1 MRSFDR
7 LSRVDPGVT
16 LDRVVSGRI
25 AIPGSRYA
33 TPARRLQFTEDLV
46 ARLEG
51 APNVESAALTSFVP
65 AGAGGFGL
73 GRLFLAEGQ
82 PEPPAGTDVLALWN
96 VVTPHYFSTLG
107 IRVVAGRPF
116 DTRDKADTTPVMIVS
131 RYFAERMFPNESPIG
146 KRVRS
151 WRDENILRE
160 VVGVVDEVRYWG
172 LAERERAPLV
182 YVPYS
187 QDTQFGML
195 IVARSRG
202 SDASPLPAAVRRALS
217 AVDPEMAIAD
227 LRPLAASAARSVANE
242 RYATLLLS
250 VLAAVAL
257 SLSAL
262 GIYGVT
268 SYVFTLRRREMG
280 IRLALG
286 ASRRNLYGLVFRHG
300 FVLTSAGLVVGFAG
314 AAAFTRWLETLL
326 FNTSPADSTAWLA
339 MVVVVILSTAVA
351 CAAPARRAASASP
364 TSALAAE

>member
-1 MRSFDR
+1 M
-7 LSRVDPGVT
+7 
-16 LDRVVSGRI
+16 
-25 AIPGSRYA
+25 
-33 TPARRLQFTEDLV
+33 
-46 ARLEG
+46 ARLE
-51 APNVESAALTSFVP
+51 ASPEVERAALTSFVP

-73 GRLFLAEGQ
+73 GRLFLAEGR
-82 PEPPAGTDVLALWN
+82 PEPPAGTDLMALWN
-96 VVTPHYFSTLG
+96 VATPHYFSTLG

-131 RYFAERMFPNESPIG
+131 RHFAERMFPNESPIG
-146 KRVRS
+146 RRVRS

-160 VVGVVDEVRYWG
+160 IVGVVEEVRYWG
-172 LAERERAPLV
+172 LAERQRAPLV

-187 QDTQFGML
+187 QDIQFGML
-195 IVARSRG
+195 VVARSRG
-202 SDASPLPAAVRRALS
+202 SDASTLPAIVRRALS

-227 LRPLAASAARSVANE
+227 LKPLAASAARSVANE

-257 SLSAL
+257 TLSAL

-268 SYVFTLRRREMG
+268 SYVFMLRRREMG

-300 FVLTSAGLVVGFAG
+300 FVLTGAGLVVGLAG

-326 FNTSPADSTAWLA
+326 FNTSPADPTAWLA
-339 MVVVVILSTAVA
+339 MVAVVILSTALA
-351 CAAPARRAASASP
+351 CAVPARRAASASP
-364 TSALAAE
+364 TSALGAE